1 MPEVNDA
8 ALLRDD
14 ASATLDSD
22 LPRQVHRHLSEG
34 RGETRPGK
42 RIAGSASETGCRVF
56 TVWFYASS
64 GKPKDELVAG
74 ALYGL
79 SNAPFALEIES
90 ILGKI
95 CEHGALFRNLL
106 YLSPYDALLA

>member
-34 RGETRPGK
+34 RRNEARE

-95 CEHGALFRNLL
+95 CEHGALFRNLP